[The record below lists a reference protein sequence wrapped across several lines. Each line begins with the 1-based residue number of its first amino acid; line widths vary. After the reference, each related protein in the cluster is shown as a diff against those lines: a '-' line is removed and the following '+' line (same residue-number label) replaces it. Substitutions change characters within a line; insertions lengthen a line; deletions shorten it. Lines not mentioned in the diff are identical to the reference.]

1 MRWYC
6 PRLSRNL
13 FLNYFYGRIKKKG
26 SKKKVVHPCSKPCLN
41 WGFPSIFLT
50 YIYSLCWKIFHSN
63 ILVVTNYYFSTRFLY
78 FIKSHY
84 KKYFICY
91 FEKSFS
97 RNYKYRSWKLMESLS
112 WGRVLRGG
120 VQLFSRRPNFQYL
133 WDRTV
138 ESKLR
143 YSLGQYHLTD
153 ISIFFQN
160 HLL

>member
-1 MRWYC
+1 MRWYW

-41 WGFPSIFLT
+41 WGFPSIFST

-91 FEKSFS
+91 FEKSLS